1 MRYGRHAEA
10 NPWNLLGLEWRIQ
23 SPPLTE
29 NFTST
34 PIVTRAA
41 YEFAPPE
48 ETEVVGKFID
58 EQPQK
63 A

>member
-1 MRYGRHAEA
+1 
-10 NPWNLLGLEWRIQ
+10 LEWRIQ

-34 PIVTRAA
+34 PIVTWGA

-48 ETEVVGKFID
+48 ETELVGKFLD